1 MERISRTRRRV
12 VKTLIFGLGVPVLLW
27 RYLTPR
33 VASQP
38 VLIEVERTAIPVNG
52 ALVFRERRIALVEDQ
67 GEVYALDLV
76 CTHLG
81 CTVSVTPDEW
91 ICPCHGSAFDRR
103 GQVLRG
109 PADRPLRR
117 LAVRE
122 EQGRIQ
128 VTA

>member
-1 MERISRTRRRV
+1 MLS
-12 VKTLIFGLGVPVLLW
+12 
-27 RYLTPR
+27 
-33 VASQP
+33 
-38 VLIEVERTAIPVNG
+38 EVERTAIPVNG
-52 ALVFRERRIALVEDQ
+52 ALVFRERRIAIVDDQ

-81 CTVSVTPDEW
+81 CTVSVTPNEW